1 MISIGLRTRRR
12 ALGLRVSDVAHA
24 AGVQNWQVV
33 DPSVEA
39 AILIDAALKII
50 ETGGSLEAARAASMN
65 VPRENVQRNRVDWPE
80 HSGGV
85 ERLSGQCFKD
95 VATTDGGGRLPLLRG
110 SSLGSV

>member
-50 ETGGSLEAARAASMN
+50 ETGGSLETARAASMN
-65 VPRENVQRNRVDWPE
+65 VSRENLQRNHVDRSRPPPWPE
-80 HSGGV
+80 YSGK
-85 ERLSGQCFKD
+85 ESLSGQCFED
-95 VATTDGGGRLPLLRG
+95 VPPRSRGRA
-110 SSLGSV
+110 

>member
-1 MISIGLRTRRR
+1 MISLGLRTRRR

-80 HSGGV
+80 HNGK

-95 VATTDGGGRLPLLRG
+95 VATTDGGGRLPMLRNG
-110 SSLGSV
+110 